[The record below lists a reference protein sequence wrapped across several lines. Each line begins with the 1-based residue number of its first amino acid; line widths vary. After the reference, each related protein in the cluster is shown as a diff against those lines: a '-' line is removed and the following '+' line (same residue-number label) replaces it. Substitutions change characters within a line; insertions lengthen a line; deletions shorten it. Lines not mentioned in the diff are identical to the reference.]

1 MMKFIPGSSFI
12 NNTSKFGKY
21 FRRGQSYVLKNISPR
36 DGKMKYIFTSVD
48 GDKEIVFN
56 SAEEADNFLSNF

>member
-48 GDKEIVFN
+48 GDKEIVFPH
-56 SAEEADNFLSNF
+56 